1 MQGEIQQE
9 QWQAYLDGFSK
20 RNSGR
25 MADLQILSDELG
37 TQEEAEMLPFEGITL
52 DNEGITCFECRD
64 HAGRNWISRQAQPNS
79 YCYPGTTDRA
89 KDGRGRTR
97 RRTRNR
103 SQRRRKNHPN
113 LQDAAGATRNRSVKI
128 IASSQLKKRRR
139 H

>member
-52 DNEGITCFECRD
+52 DTKGSLASSVEIMLGGTGSADKRNLTHTVTKVRRIVPKTGGD
-64 HAGRNWISRQAQPNS
+64 GREDALEIE
-79 YCYPGTTDRA
+79 A
-89 KDGRGRTR
+89 KDGAKTILIFKAPRELPET
-97 RRTRNR
+97 T
-103 SQRRRKNHPN
+103 
-113 LQDAAGATRNRSVKI
+113 L
-128 IASSQLKKRRR
+128 
-139 H
+139 